1 MLLEVVNIMCNFAP
15 RNKGKV
21 VSTKL
26 TVVGVK
32 LKLLQL

>member
-15 RNKGKV
+15 RNKGKE